1 MHANKQQAA
10 PAEISKRD
18 MFYNAVLEAVKEHGA
33 DLEIGLV
40 RAVLAEVDGVIAS
53 AVGRLE
59 FDAVCDRL
67 AERIPREC
75 GQHPRGTGQ

>member
-1 MHANKQQAA
+1 M
-10 PAEISKRD
+10 AEISKRD

-33 DLEIGLV
+33 GLEIGLV

-67 AERIPREC
+67 AERMPREC